1 MKVRIFAMVVLFSV
15 PLLAGAQQRDL
26 DALLPEKQMGIL
38 FYDVMNCDSLFGK
51 DRLFA
56 EPKTFLDMQPRR
68 SLAWIKKDYETL
80 QRHNASTLIEFINK
94 NFTRPIVPAT
104 AFTAHGDIDSHIR
117 QLWSLLRREPENEP
131 DGTFIHLKHP
141 YFVPGGR
148 FGEIYYWDSY
158 FSMLGMVADGEGQ
171 LARDMVDNFAEL
183 IDSLGFIPNGN
194 RTYYVGRSQPPF
206 FSLMVDV
213 IARTEGKGVYL
224 KYLDEMQKEYD
235 FWMKGSDF
243 LSAHNLTTYRCV
255 EMPDGSLLNRYY
267 DKYDTPREEMYRS
280 DLTTA
285 GMMNKDSARVLFRNL
300 RAAAESG
307 WDFSSRWMRDEK
319 DLATTQTMDIIP
331 IDLNC
336 LLHHLEKTLA
346 KAYGLKQNK
355 QLAGVYALKAERRE
369 KAIKKYCW
377 SETDGFYKDYIWT
390 THALSHSLTAA
401 GAYALFEHI
410 ADKKEAKRMALC
422 LRTRFLKQGG
432 IVTTLL
438 KTGQQWD
445 EPNAWAPLQWI
456 TCKGLYDY
464 GFLTLSKEIRNRW
477 MRMCQ
482 RVYRSTGKLL
492 EKYDAVNVSS
502 TGGGEYPN
510 QDGFGWTNGV
520 YKALQS
526 LH

>member
-1 MKVRIFAMVVLFSV
+1 MKVRIFALTVLSSVVLSV
-15 PLLAGAQQRDL
+15 DAQQRNL
-26 DALLPEKQMGIL
+26 DALLPEEQMGAL

-51 DRLFA
+51 GRLFT

-68 SLAWIKKDYETL
+68 SLVEIKKDYKVL
-80 QRHNASTLIEFINK
+80 PVHRASTLTNFINR
-94 NFTRPIVPAT
+94 NFTRPVIPVT
-104 AFTAHGDIDSHIR
+104 ASTAPGDIDQHIR
-117 QLWSLLRREPENEP
+117 QLWSLLRREPGHEP
-131 DGTFIHLKHP
+131 GGTFIHLSHP

-158 FSMLGMVADGEGQ
+158 FSMLGMVADGEEQ
-171 LARDMVDNFAEL
+171 LAQDMVDNFAEL

-213 IARTEGKGVYL
+213 IAQTKGKGVYL
-224 KYLDEMQKEYD
+224 KYLDELQKEYD
-235 FWMKGSDF
+235 FWMQGSNL
-243 LSAHNLTTYRCV
+243 LSAHHPAAYRCV

-280 DLTTA
+280 DVATA
-285 GMMNKDSARVLFRNL
+285 RTMDKESARVLFRNL

-307 WDFSSRWMRDEK
+307 WDFSSRWMRDGN
-319 DLATTQTMDIIP
+319 DLATTQTTDIIP

-346 KAYGLKQNK
+346 KAYSLKQNK
-355 QLAGVYALKAERRE
+355 QLTSVYALKAERRE

-377 SETDGFYKDYIWT
+377 NQADGFYTDYIWAT
-390 THALSHSLTAA
+390 NTLSHSLTAA

-410 ADKKEAKRMALC
+410 ADRKEAKRMEQC
-422 LRTRFLKQGG
+422 LSTKFLKQGG
-432 IVTTLL
+432 IVTTLS

-464 GFLTLSKEIRNRW
+464 GFLTLSKEIRDRW
-477 MRMCQ
+477 MKMCQ
-482 RVYRSTGKLL
+482 RVYRSTGKML
-492 EKYDAVNVSS
+492 EKYDAVNVSD

-520 YKALQS
+520 YKAMQS